1 MRDTFPHIKTRMA
14 WLLNARLQVLVPCCL
29 ALLALL
35 LAGGISPEL
44 AAALDVPPYRGYVND
59 YGAMMSPALELKL
72 EQVLQSFDLN
82 DSTQIA
88 ILTID
93 TLAGDALE
101 DFSIRVVEQWKIGQR
116 GKDNGVLFLAV
127 KKDRK
132 LRIEVG
138 RGLEHAL
145 TDLAA
150 GRIIDSVVAPRFK
163 AGRFDEG
170 FETGINAIIQATK
183 GEYGAEPRPR
193 AAAQR
198 ESPLSR
204 FIGCLCLGMSL
215 VGFLSSA
222 SRRFG
227 IAAGAVLLP
236 LLVFF
241 GRQAFTALPAS
252 IGLVPLLLFVPI
264 GLTLGFVCLI
274 FGFYEGGG
282 FGGSDGSGGSGGFG
296 GFGGGSFG
304 GGGASGNW

>member
-35 LAGGISPEL
+35 LAGGISLEL

-72 EQVLQSFDLN
+72 EQALQSFDLN

-138 RGLEHAL
+138 RGLEHVL

-183 GEYGAEPRPR
+183 GEYGAGGRDQGQRRSARGRCRASSDAYASVCPWSASWAALPESLASRPG
-193 AAAQR
+193 
-198 ESPLSR
+198 PCCCR
-204 FIGCLCLGMSL
+204 FW
-215 VGFLSSA
+215 FSSA
-222 SRRFG
+222 
-227 IAAGAVLLP
+227 
-236 LLVFF
+236 
-241 GRQAFTALPAS
+241 GRPSQPCRPPSA
-252 IGLVPLLLFVPI
+252 
-264 GLTLGFVCLI
+264 
-274 FGFYEGGG
+274 
-282 FGGSDGSGGSGGFG
+282 
-296 GFGGGSFG
+296 
-304 GGGASGNW
+304 

>member
-1 MRDTFPHIKTRMA
+1 MA
-14 WLLNARLQVLVPCCL
+14 WLPKMRSQGLVHCCL

-35 LAGGISPEL
+35 LAGGILPEL

-59 YGAMMSPALELKL
+59 YGAMISPALELKI
-72 EQVLQSFDLN
+72 ERALQSFDLS

-93 TLAGDALE
+93 TLAGNALE
-101 DFSIRVVEQWKIGQR
+101 DFSIRVVEQWKIGQK

-138 RGLEHAL
+138 RGLEHVL

-163 AGRFDEG
+163 DGQFNEG
-170 FETGINAIIQATK
+170 FEAGINAIIQTTK

-193 AAAQR
+193 SAAR
-198 ESPLSR
+198 SEGPIPR

-215 VGFLSSA
+215 VGFLGSI
-222 SRRFG
+222 SRKLG
-227 IAAGAVLLP
+227 VAIGVLLLP
-236 LLVFF
+236 LLFFF
-241 GRQAFTALPAS
+241 GRQAYTALPPS
-252 IGLVPLLLFVPI
+252 IGLVPLLLFVPV
-264 GLTLGFVCLI
+264 GLTFGFVCLV

-282 FGGSDGSGGSGGFG
+282 FGDSEGSGGSGGSG

-304 GGGASGNW
+304 GGGASGSW